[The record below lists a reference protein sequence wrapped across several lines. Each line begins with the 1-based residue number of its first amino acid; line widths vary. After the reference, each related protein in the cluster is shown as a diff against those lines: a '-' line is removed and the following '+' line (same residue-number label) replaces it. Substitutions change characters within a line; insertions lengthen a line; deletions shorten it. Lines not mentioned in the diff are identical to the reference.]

1 MGAVLRV
8 SDGVRTITHD
18 LERFR
23 ANTNNMKPALERV
36 AQVQADAVRDQFRT
50 QGRHYGTRWAAL
62 SPAYKSQKTRSRP
75 GRPILLYNGK
85 LKKHVAPVLARNA
98 GIYQVT
104 GKRMEIGVAY
114 SQVPYAQFHQE
125 GTATMPAR
133 PILGT
138 PTRADQKAM
147 VKEIH
152 RWIVNGLEVL
162 R

>member
-8 SDGVRTITHD
+8 SDGTRTITHD

-23 ANTNNMKPALERV
+23 ANTNNMKPALERI

-50 QGRHYGTRWAAL
+50 QGRHYGSRWATL
-62 SPAYKSQKTRSRP
+62 SPAYKLRKTRSRP
-75 GRPILLYNGK
+75 GRPILVYNGT
-85 LKKHVAPVLARNA
+85 LKKHAAPVLARNA
-98 GIYQVT
+98 GVYQVT
-104 GKRMEIGVAY
+104 GKRMEIGLAY
-114 SQVPYAQFHQE
+114 NQVPYAQHHQE

-152 RWIVNGLEVL
+152 KWIMNGLEVL